1 MIFRRYCR
9 IPKVHLYKQVPGFC
23 VIAPEKISD
32 LAMSPLVAASDG
44 DRRNPARGRPGLAGK
59 GRVSGV
65 GSPRVPFEAVRR
77 SEDAPAME
85 NSGAVDLR
93 PPQPLFRC
101 TDRECWASCG
111 SGAFREG
118 QGRCVRARKGGGG
131 ATRSG
136 ASSGRRRRC
145 QARGRTGHGRRRS
158 HAALV
163 FAGG

>member
-1 MIFRRYCR
+1 MIFQKFSLDTLDLKTGLLQTG
-9 IPKVHLYKQVPGFC
+9 PWFC
-23 VIAPEKISD
+23 VLAPEKISD

-93 PPQPLFRC
+93 PPQPLLR
-101 TDRECWASCG
+101 RECLQW
-111 SGAFREG
+111 
-118 QGRCVRARKGGGG
+118 
-131 ATRSG
+131 
-136 ASSGRRRRC
+136 RR
-145 QARGRTGHGRRRS
+145 
-158 HAALV
+158 
-163 FAGG
+163 AGGWGG